1 MNFAQVKGITI
12 PEGSAKLLVSGLT
25 TLWRKS
31 AVGASDLIV
40 PVYNGVYP
48 TYNDVARGFPW
59 IVPSGYKRL
68 TGINFDGNVW
78 YNTGMRLYGS
88 DTLRFSFQ
96 VTKACNVLGCYTT
109 TSAQTNYSLYCST
122 TSGSKYLRYNGGTYD
137 SYIATNTRY
146 DVTIT
151 PTGSSGMRTDST
163 WTAKTFTT
171 ESDMLIGTTSIG
183 ATSAK
188 LTGKMFGDIEVE
200 GRAYFVPYEKESDN
214 SIVYINVMTGD
225 VYTNQGSGTPTKIVY
240 YE

>member
-1 MNFAQVKGITI
+1 MDFSHVKAITT
-12 PEGSAKLLVSGLT
+12 PSGSAKQLAQGLT
-25 TLWRKS
+25 ILWKRP
-31 AVGASDLIV
+31 AAGATDLIV
-40 PVYNGVYP
+40 PVYSGVYP

-78 YNTGMRLYGS
+78 YDTGMRLYGS
-88 DTLRFSFQ
+88 DTLKFSFQ

-109 TSAQTNYSLYCST
+109 AEAQTNYSLYVST
-122 TSGSKYLRYNGGTYD
+122 TSGSKYLRYNGGTYN

-151 PTGSSGMRTDST
+151 PTGSSGMRVDSS

-171 ESDMLIGTTSIG
+171 ESDFLIGTTSTG

-188 LTGKMFGDIEVE
+188 LTGKMFGDIEIE
-200 GRAYFVPYEKESDN
+200 GRGYFVPYEKESDN
-214 SIVYINVMTGD
+214 SIVYINVMTGS
-225 VYTNQGSGTPTKIVY
+225 VLTNQGSGTPTKIAY